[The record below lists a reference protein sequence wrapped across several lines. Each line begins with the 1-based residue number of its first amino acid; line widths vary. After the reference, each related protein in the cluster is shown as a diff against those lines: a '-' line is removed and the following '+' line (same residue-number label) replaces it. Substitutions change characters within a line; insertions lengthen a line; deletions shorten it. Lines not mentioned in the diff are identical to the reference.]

1 MTGGVERRT
10 VRAAGTPAPPMTGEL
25 MATRWTRGRSIAGLL
40 ATLILG
46 CSNADDGVGDGPIAP
61 ARFVD
66 VVVDSACA
74 DLADCCAR
82 DGFSF
87 SERACRNQAGMLM
100 DDRFAR
106 GTLAYDGDAAGRCA
120 RALRGRP
127 AQCGGAEEDLTACEG
142 VFHGNVPIGGP
153 CVEGL
158 DCAGFPEEAVCP
170 FGSLDDQVC
179 TAGSQRPTRAGA
191 GDPCTGT
198 CRREDDQSVCT
209 LIGTAPS
216 SFCFTDDG
224 LYCASATHRC
234 EPLIPEGGVCERQ
247 PDFPGCVT
255 GTFCEH
261 ERCVPVRG
269 AGDSCLVDIC
279 VPPLFCPSRGEL
291 ACGPGLTCA
300 FGDDPR
306 CTPPQPDGSACTSFL
321 ECASRYCEISCD
333 AESCARVGICGPFK
347 TTTREQC
354 AGLLATGDGTS
365 GTARLPGGL

>member
-1 MTGGVERRT
+1 
-10 VRAAGTPAPPMTGEL
+10 MTGEL

-100 DDRFAR
+100 ADRFAR
-106 GTLAYDGDAAGRCA
+106 GTLAYDGDVAGRCA

-158 DCAGFPEEAVCP
+158 DCAGFPKRPSARSAASTTRSARRARDARREPGPATPAPGRV
-170 FGSLDDQVC
+170 
-179 TAGSQRPTRAGA
+179 AGKMTRA
-191 GDPCTGT
+191 
-198 CRREDDQSVCT
+198 S
-209 LIGTAPS
+209 AP
-216 SFCFTDDG
+216 
-224 LYCASATHRC
+224 
-234 EPLIPEGGVCERQ
+234 
-247 PDFPGCVT
+247 
-255 GTFCEH
+255 
-261 ERCVPVRG
+261 
-269 AGDSCLVDIC
+269 
-279 VPPLFCPSRGEL
+279 
-291 ACGPGLTCA
+291 
-300 FGDDPR
+300 
-306 CTPPQPDGSACTSFL
+306 
-321 ECASRYCEISCD
+321 
-333 AESCARVGICGPFK
+333 
-347 TTTREQC
+347 
-354 AGLLATGDGTS
+354 
-365 GTARLPGGL
+365 